1 MKSRRE
7 KIKDVVISN
16 NKKLSEDEKRKVY
29 YKYDSSII
37 YEFFIFKKENITK
50 EIGKKYL
57 FIENNN
63 DIIMSTAFEEKLEK
77 YKEYCEECGIKT
89 ECKFESE
96 DYCIANWVNFK
107 KIDFIEFLILEG
119 EKSKVSEEF
128 LEKYKEELDEAE
140 EEKYF
145 ILVEEI

>member
-1 MKSRRE
+1 MKFKR
-7 KIKDVVISN
+7 KNIKEIVISN

-29 YKYDSSII
+29 CKCDSSII
-37 YEFFIFKKENITK
+37 YEFFIFRKENITK
-50 EIGKKYL
+50 EIGKKYF

-63 DIIMSTAFEEKLEK
+63 IIMSIAFEEKLEK

-89 ECKFESE
+89 ECKLESE

-107 KIDFIEFLILEG
+107 KIAFIEFLILEG

-128 LEKYKEELDEAE
+128 LEKYKEELGEAE

-145 ILVEEI
+145 ILVEK